1 MPWLFLLAA
10 LLFPAVF
17 LLWQPRAALTP
28 RALRLRVAAAV
39 VTVWMLMILWTV
51 SPTLWGSGDM
61 GGVERD
67 YTPPAAPAAEGRQ
80 ADTPE
85 KDVRYDHYSHAPID
99 AGLVLMLGWVPGL
112 VYAGLL
118 VLARKGLER
127 PPVEVI
133 DVPPMRRRG

>member
-17 LLWQPRAALTP
+17 ILWQPRSPLAPKAM
-28 RALRLRVAAAV
+28 RLRVAAAV

-51 SPTLWGSGDM
+51 RPTLSGSSDM
-61 GGVERD
+61 EGVEHD
-67 YTPPAAPAAEGRQ
+67 YTPPTAPAADGQPAE
-80 ADTPE
+80 APE
-85 KDVRYDHYSHAPID
+85 KDVRYDHFSQAPID
-99 AGLVLMLGWVPGL
+99 AGLVLMLAWVPGL

-133 DVPPMRRRG
+133 DAPPMRRRM